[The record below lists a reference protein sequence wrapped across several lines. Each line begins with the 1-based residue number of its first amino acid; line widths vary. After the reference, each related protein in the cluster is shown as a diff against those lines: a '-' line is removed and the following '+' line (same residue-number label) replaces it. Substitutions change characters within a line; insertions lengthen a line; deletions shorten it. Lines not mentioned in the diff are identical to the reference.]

1 MSRISSGIP
10 IFALSSHEKTLG
22 RVTLYRGVFPT
33 YFSHEKM
40 DKADVNQYVI
50 DKLRSRLLVNEGDSL
65 IITKGD
71 LIGNQGGTNSLKVV
85 TVGK

>member
-1 MSRISSGIP
+1 
-10 IFALSSHEKTLG
+10 
-22 RVTLYRGVFPT
+22 
-33 YFSHEKM
+33 M